1 MMNQPLIELK
11 NIVRRYGHGDTETT
25 VLKSI
30 NLKIYAGEMVAI
42 VGLRDRKSTLM
53 NILGVLDQADDGEYL
68 FEVVRSAHYPLMN
81 WRIYAVTTLALFS
94 SVIIYCLISLQ

>member
-42 VGLRDRKSTLM
+42 VGLRDWEIDL
-53 NILGVLDQADDGEYL
+53 NEYI
-68 FEVVRSAHYPLMN
+68 RC
-81 WRIYAVTTLALFS
+81 T
-94 SVIIYCLISLQ
+94 

>member
-1 MMNQPLIELK
+1 M
-11 NIVRRYGHGDTETT
+11 RRYGHGDTETT

-42 VGLRDRKSTLM
+42 VGASGSGKSTLM